1 MEKKFIIRVSHETF
15 EPTKKNGRVF
25 EKTADG
31 SKFYPLPGMFHLYM
45 SFSDYIIEDGEAV
58 GVILKCN
65 LGSGYSFDYGYELIE
80 MRVGDMKNFS
90 YSGTCIDDEGD
101 PEEFSIYYYL
111 ELLDFDP
118 ALLELNK

>member
-25 EKTADG
+25 KKTADG
-31 SKFYPLPGMFHLYM
+31 SKFYPLPGMSHLYM
-45 SFSDYIIEDGEAV
+45 SFSDYIVENGEKV
-58 GVILKCN
+58 GVILKCD
-65 LGSGYSFDYGYELIE
+65 LGSGYSFDYGYEFIE
-80 MRVGDMKNFS
+80 MRVGDMKHFS

-111 ELLDFDP
+111 ELLDFVP
-118 ALLELNK
+118 ELLELNK